1 MPLSKAR
8 NRKRMQEL
16 RDKQSTVQPTSSKKP
31 TKQELQDMIQQME
44 SGQPKEKPKEEFIPW
59 YNPQRHKTG
68 DKVRIY
74 DDKGQMQIVIVP
86 ELDAEGHTLG
96 GLIA

>member
-16 RDKQSTVQPTSSKKP
+16 RAKIVQPTVQPTETSLKT
-31 TKQELQDMIQQME
+31 TKQELQAMIHNIE
-44 SGQPKEKPKEEFIPW
+44 AGIKLEVKEEFLPW

-68 DKVRIY
+68 DKVKIY
-74 DDKGQMQIVIVP
+74 DASGQMQIVIVP
-86 ELDAEGHTLG
+86 ELDADGHTIG
-96 GLIA
+96 E